1 MIRCCSTNAARID
14 HNFAVVTVLITL
26 VMMIE
31 YSRNRSAQI
40 IYLLTDCVVRV
51 FVLVTLTI
59 DIDITTSRLFIA
71 TSNQSRRSSCHYIT
85 GTHFNGGELLIIKPT
100 LFSLDITKYI
110 SGSTS

>member
-40 IYLLTDCVVRV
+40 IYLLTDCVVRI
-51 FVLVTLTI
+51 FVLV
-59 DIDITTSRLFIA
+59 SG
-71 TSNQSRRSSCHYIT
+71 NGSC
-85 GTHFNGGELLIIKPT
+85 
-100 LFSLDITKYI
+100 
-110 SGSTS
+110 